1 MNARVVNNTVG
12 MIPVPGCDFVNA
24 VGASAEDAVPA
35 AVTLASSTRAVV
47 WTLDGGTARVWFGG
61 ADPTASVGMLLT
73 DGASGTWSRRTAE
86 TARIVLSSGTPVLHA
101 CEMSY

>member
-35 AVTLASSTRAVV
+35 ALASSTRAVV

-101 CEMSY
+101 CKRSY